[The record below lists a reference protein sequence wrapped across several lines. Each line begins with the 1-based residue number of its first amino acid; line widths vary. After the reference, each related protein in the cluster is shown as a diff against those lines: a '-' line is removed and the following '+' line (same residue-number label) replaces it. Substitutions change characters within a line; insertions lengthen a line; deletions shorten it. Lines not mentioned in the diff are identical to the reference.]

1 MGHRGFC
8 ARAGGASLSG
18 THLLG
23 HVTKSAEA
31 VLISMQC
38 LLPLVC
44 LVRGVPTLHMGVYC
58 VFHLG
63 GTGSGA
69 KLHVTHQPHLTTL
82 NYIGLLLL
90 SPRVVTWLVT

>member
-44 LVRGVPTLHMGVYC
+44 LVWGVPTLHMGVYC
-58 VFHLG
+58 TLHLG
-63 GTGSGA
+63 GTGSGE
-69 KLHVTHQPHLTTL
+69 KLCVTH
-82 NYIGLLLL
+82 
-90 SPRVVTWLVT
+90 